1 MCKTGAELP
10 VKDDAEHTTFDFL
23 GFQFRPRRSRN
34 SKTGQ
39 MFNGF
44 NPAISPKALKTIRNT
59 IRSWQLSKRTPMSLQ
74 EIADWINPVV
84 RGWINYYG
92 SYCKSELKP
101 ALRQLEFSL
110 AKWVIRKF
118 KRFHRKMLRA
128 LRWLSSISQK
138 EPQLFAHWSL

>member
-74 EIADWINPVV
+74 EIQT
-84 RGWINYYG
+84 G
-92 SYCKSELKP
+92 SIQWYEDGLIITD
-101 ALRQLEFSL
+101 LT
-110 AKWVIRKF
+110 VN
-118 KRFHRKMLRA
+118 
-128 LRWLSSISQK
+128 LS
-138 EPQLFAHWSL
+138 